1 MAFREPQIGQCYR
14 RVGSV
19 SRNAVWVLTAIF
31 TNHGI
36 DHGRLT
42 SVYDASDS
50 KTLAVSV
57 IADTRRFTLAE
68 ASDKST
74 D

>member
-14 RVGSV
+14 SVGSI

-31 TNHGI
+31 TSHGI
-36 DHGRLT
+36 DHGRL
-42 SVYDASDS
+42 SAVHDPSDS

-57 IADTRRFTLAE
+57 IADSKRFTLAE
-68 ASDKST
+68 APDKSG